1 MLAIYSV
8 VPRLPGEADA
18 NTTSAE
24 AAAWEACCH
33 VHRGS
38 KNVDVFPQTG
48 PKAVKPVKDPK
59 EDIGRP
65 QGLFLSALD
74 TFGIIWRLKKC
85 GFWVWF
91 LGGSTGFQYLDPES
105 WLPPDATR
113 L

>member
-38 KNVDVFPQTG
+38 KNVDVFPHTG

-74 TFGIIWRLKKC
+74 IFGIIWRLKKC
-85 GFWVWF
+85 G
-91 LGGSTGFQYLDPES
+91 
-105 WLPPDATR
+105 
-113 L
+113 